1 MKFLIRSFGVV
12 FGALA
17 LVSCGPEREIKKAV
31 EEGLID
37 PESVRY
43 GDIIVFTGDEGEEQA
58 CAMVNAR
65 NRMGGY
71 TGEQMVNLYKDKE
84 GKWVSLGQGME
95 GMDCASYVEAV
106 TAQKKTE
113 TK

>member
-1 MKFLIRSFGVV
+1 MKFIIRYFGVA
-12 FGALA
+12 FSTLA
-17 LVSCGPEREIKKAV
+17 LVGCGPEREIKKAV
-31 EEGLID
+31 EESLID

-43 GDIIVFTGDEGEEQA
+43 GDIIVYTDDEGEEQA

-71 TGEQMVNLYKDKE
+71 TGEQMVNLYKSDE
-84 GKWVSLGQGME
+84 GDWVSLGQGME

-106 TAQKKTE
+106 TSQEKPATE
-113 TK
+113 